1 MKLRTLNEAAEL
13 LGVSRRRLREG
24 IADGRYPT
32 FRWGNRQLVDLDTL
46 RKIIEREDAARN
58 RMIGTKAC
66 AEAVGVS
73 PSTLRRMAVAGV
85 VPSIKEG
92 RYWWFDL
99 DAVTRAIRLA
109 LEEGERD
116 GGS

>member
-1 MKLRTLNEAAEL
+1 
-13 LGVSRRRLREG
+13 
-24 IADGRYPT
+24 
-32 FRWGNRQLVDLDTL
+32 
-46 RKIIEREDAARN
+46 
-58 RMIGTKAC
+58 
-66 AEAVGVS
+66 
-73 PSTLRRMAVAGV
+73 MAVAGV